1 MSERIFVKVVGFADT
16 ERHALNSV
24 FRLSEQRQTIY
35 SLWVP
40 NAPRGPGIALVDGNS
55 NEARI
60 EQARTHD
67 PQAPRLLWVGE
78 GAPAHAWR
86 TFERPVNW
94 PAVVQTMDEVFGADA
109 DLDLDFEAI
118 EAEAQ
123 PALDRRVL
131 VVDADGD
138 DRLYLRAKLASLGLV
153 HVDDAVNG
161 PQAAQLLGEHTYV
174 AALVSLDLQDT
185 DPWDIFARVRR
196 STSEQAMLIAMTR
209 RANLLTRFKA
219 NRAGCKA
226 VLEKPLLPRQLN
238 ALLREI

>member
-60 EQARTHD
+60 EQARTPD
-67 PQAPRLLWVGE
+67 PQDPRLLWVGE
-78 GAPAHAWR
+78 GAPAHALR

-94 PAVVQTMDEVFGADA
+94 PAVLQTMDEVFGADA
-109 DLDLDFEAI
+109 DLDLDFAALEAQ
-118 EAEAQ
+118 AQ

-138 DRLYLRAKLASLGLV
+138 DRLYLRAKLSSMGLV
-153 HVDDAVNG
+153 HADDAING
-161 PQAAQLLGEHTYV
+161 LQAAQLLGEHTYIAV
-174 AALVSLDLQDT
+174 LVSLDLQGT
-185 DPWDIFARVRR
+185 DPWDVIARVRR
-196 STSEQAMLIAMTR
+196 STSEQAVLVAMTR
-209 RANLLTRFKA
+209 HAGLLTRFKA
-219 NRAGCKA
+219 DRAGCKA
-226 VLEKPLLPRQLN
+226 CLQKPLMPRRLN
-238 ALLREI
+238 ELFRQI